1 MFLEKLEN
9 TEKRFLELEKLLSS
23 PEVIANQEKFQAY
36 SKEFSALKEVVEKY
50 RHFKKIAKE
59 VKDSKSMLKDADMK
73 ELAENELKTLEPEK
87 AKLEKELEI
96 MLLPKDPFDEKNIIV
111 EIRAGTGGDEAALF
125 AGELFRMYTRFA
137 ERNQFKT
144 ELLSSNPTGLGGF
157 KEVIFSIIG
166 KGAYSKLKYEG
177 GTHRVQR
184 VPATESGGRI
194 HTSAATVAILPE
206 AEDVDLTIEANDLRI
221 DTYRASGAG
230 GQHVNKTDSA
240 VRITHIPTGT
250 VVACQDERSQHQNR
264 LKAMRLLKSRI
275 LQAQEEKERKKR
287 ADARKIMVG
296 TGDRS
301 EKIRTY
307 NFPQGRITDHRIGFT
322 IYKLEKFMDGNLNET
337 IDALTT
343 ADNTAKLNK
352 MQ

>member
-23 PEVIANQEKFQAY
+23 PEIISNQEKFQAY
-36 SKEFSALKEVVEKY
+36 SKEFSDLKELMEKY
-50 RHFKKIAKE
+50 HNLKKISKE
-59 VKDSKSMLKDADMK
+59 IIDTKTMLKDPDMK
-73 ELAENELKTLEPEK
+73 ELAETELKNLEPEK
-87 AKLEKELEI
+87 EKLEKEIEF
-96 MLLPKDPFDEKNIIV
+96 MLLPKDPFDDKNIIV

-137 ERNQFKT
+137 ERNHFKT
-144 ELLSSNPTGLGGF
+144 ELISSNPTGLGGF

-166 KGAYSKLKYEG
+166 KGAYSKLKYES

-194 HTSAATVAILPE
+194 HTSATTIAILPE
-206 AEDVDLTIEANDLRI
+206 AEDVDLKIEPNDLRI

-275 LQAQEEKERKKR
+275 LQAQEERAHKER

-322 IYKLEKFMDGNLNET
+322 IYKLEKFMDGELDEA
-337 IDALTT
+337 IEALTA
-343 ADNTAKLNK
+343 ADNAAKLK
-352 MQ
+352 K